1 MTASTTGALN
11 AIVDVTRQAVERSTA
26 AAHVTFRADALPQGA
41 VGSTVRARQ
50 HTVAVDEPPTL
61 GGEDT
66 AINPVE
72 TYLAAL
78 LSCQVV
84 TYRFYA
90 ERLGVTIDELDL
102 SAEGDL
108 DVRGFFGLADDLTG
122 DEVVRPGFS
131 AVRVNVRIVGPDS
144 AERYQEL
151 TTTVDAHCPVLDLTA
166 NPTPVT
172 TTLQVA

>member
-1 MTASTTGALN
+1 MTASAAGTLA
-11 AIVDVTRQAVERSTA
+11 AIIDATEQAVARKPANARVVFSASARPEG
-26 AAHVTFRADALPQGA
+26 V
-41 VGSTVRARQ
+41 VGSVTTARG
-50 HTVAVDEPPTL
+50 HTLAVDEPPTL
-61 GGEDT
+61 GGSDT

-90 ERLGVTIDELDL
+90 DKLGIELDELAL

-108 DVRGFFGLADDLTG
+108 DVRGFFGIDDA
-122 DEVVRPGFS
+122 VRPGFTE
-131 AVRVNVRIVGPDS
+131 VRVTVDISGPES
-144 AERYQEL
+144 QERYREL
-151 TTTVDAHCPVLDLTA
+151 ADTVEAHCPVLDLTT

-172 TTLQVA
+172 TTVRVN

>member
-1 MTASTTGALN
+1 MTASTTGGLS

-26 AAHVTFRADALPQGA
+26 NARVVFRAAATPDGA

-61 GGEDT
+61 GGADA

-90 ERLGVTIDELDL
+90 DRGGLTLDELDL

-108 DVRGFFGLADDLTG
+108 DVRGFFGLDDG
-122 DEVVRPGFS
+122 IRPGFT
-131 AVRVNVRIVGPDS
+131 AIRVRVRIVGPDS
-144 AERYQEL
+144 AERYREL
-151 TTTVDAHCPVLDLTA
+151 TDAVDRHCPVLDLTV
-166 NPTPVT
+166 NPTPVV
-172 TTLQVA
+172 TTLEVA

>member
-1 MTASTTGALN
+1 MTASATGTLA
-11 AIVDVTRQAVERSTA
+11 AIIDATDQAVTRNVAN
-26 AAHVTFRADALPQGA
+26 AHVVFSASAVPQGA
-41 VGSTVRARQ
+41 VGSVTTARQ
-50 HTVAVDEPPTL
+50 HTLAVDEPPTL
-61 GGEDT
+61 GGDDT

-90 ERLGVTIDELDL
+90 DKLGITIDELKL

-108 DVRGFFGLADDLTG
+108 DVRGFFGL
-122 DEVVRPGFS
+122 DETVRPGFT
-131 AVRVNVRIVGPDS
+131 AVRVTVDITGPDTE
-144 AERYQEL
+144 ERYREL
-151 TTTVDAHCPVLDLTA
+151 TAVVDAHCPVLDLTQ

-172 TTLQVA
+172 TTLRVN

>member
-1 MTASTTGALN
+1 MTASTTGSLA
-11 AIVDVTRQAVERSTA
+11 AIIDATDQAVTRSVAN
-26 AAHVTFRADALPQGA
+26 AHVVFSAKAVPQGT
-41 VGSTVRARQ
+41 VGSVTTARQ
-50 HTVAVDEPPTL
+50 HTLAVDEPPTL

-72 TYLAAL
+72 TYLGAL

-90 ERLGVTIDELDL
+90 DKLGIAIDELAL

-108 DVRGFFGLADDLTG
+108 DVCGFFGLDDA
-122 DEVVRPGFS
+122 VRPGFT
-131 AVRVNVRIVGPDS
+131 AVRVTVDISGPDTE
-144 AERYQEL
+144 ERYREL
-151 TTTVDAHCPVLDLTA
+151 TATVDAHCPVLDLTQ

-172 TTLQVA
+172 TTLRVN